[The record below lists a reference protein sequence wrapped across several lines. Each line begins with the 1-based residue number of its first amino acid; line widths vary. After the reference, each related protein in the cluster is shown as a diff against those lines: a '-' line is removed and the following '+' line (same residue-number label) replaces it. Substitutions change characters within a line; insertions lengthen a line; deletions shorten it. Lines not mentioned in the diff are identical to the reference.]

1 MQPTRCTRCP
11 RKKCGILVATKIQ
24 VTAIDDMFLYA
35 ECLFMPICIENIW
48 YQTPLQAH
56 WTSGMMARCYISDA
70 AVEIFSNL
78 LHRCDFFLHFCD
90 LFLVTPATEAQ
101 PACISFNSLMPK
113 IRSPDGSEF
122 LSFQYQRHFWN
133 SSFLSGNL
141 RNASVCLDLWEH
153 GLQYNR
159 LVARCRYILLRPLP
173 SISLAD

>member
-78 LHRCDFFLHFCD
+78 LHRCDFFAFLWFVFGDTRNRSSACLHFFQLAD
-90 LFLVTPATEAQ
+90 AKDSLTRWLW
-101 PACISFNSLMPK
+101 ISKF
-113 IRSPDGSEF
+113 
-122 LSFQYQRHFWN
+122 
-133 SSFLSGNL
+133 
-141 RNASVCLDLWEH
+141 
-153 GLQYNR
+153 
-159 LVARCRYILLRPLP
+159 
-173 SISLAD
+173 SISEAFLKFFTFVRQTKNRFCLPRSMWTWPIIQSCGGQM